1 MKGKCLQFTIKSVV
15 YTFLHD
21 PLMLMEVF
29 ELRPLHGL
37 LDYKFLQD
45 FFFIDQGLEL
55 WVARGTHSDFALR
68 TIQVIENN
76 TRSIILFLNKF
87 FYAFEMI
94 DMAASKVDTW
104 SLSKTGAV
112 ANITEIFFVSFRF
125 FIIWHFINTFL
136 F

>member
-1 MKGKCLQFTIKSVV
+1 
-15 YTFLHD
+15 
-21 PLMLMEVF
+21 MLMEVF
-29 ELRPLHGL
+29 ELRPLHSL